1 MKLKNSKSKPCLAW
15 NKTNKITKS
24 FPIQFTNS
32 KPIKKC
38 QQVPIDKINKKIVPK
53 SIPKNKQRDFC
64 RRKNYGASFKDEINE
79 ITFFYP
85 EYVIASHTAGI
96 IEFKIPMLK

>member
-1 MKLKNSKSKPCLAW
+1 MKLKNSKRKPCLAW

-32 KPIKKC
+32 KSIKKS
-38 QQVPIDKINKKIVPK
+38 QQISIPIDKTDKKIVPK
-53 SIPKNKQRDFC
+53 SIPKNKLRDFC

-79 ITFFYP
+79 ITF
-85 EYVIASHTAGI
+85 
-96 IEFKIPMLK
+96 L